1 MRGRR
6 FPLTCAPPEW
16 GVERTLV
23 IFADTLRSRRAELR
37 LNQRDLAAQLGVKQQ
52 TVSRW
57 ESGTALPRPDR
68 VAQLAKALGFNR
80 GDLLRLA
87 GYIGEGDDV
96 EKGVGAMLP
105 QLVELNDTE
114 LRQVLDAAWKEHC
127 KRTGIEV
134 SHAPWKN

>member
-1 MRGRR
+1 
-6 FPLTCAPPEW
+6 
-16 GVERTLV
+16 V

-96 EKGVGAMLP
+96 EKGVGAVLPMLP
-105 QLVELNDTE
+105 DLGDDD
-114 LRQVLDAAWKEHC
+114 LRRVLDTAWGEYC
-127 KRTGIEV
+127 KRTGSEK
-134 SHAPWKN
+134 SGAPWKN

>member
-1 MRGRR
+1 MD
-6 FPLTCAPPEW
+6 
-16 GVERTLV
+16 V

-96 EKGVGAMLP
+96 ERGVGAVLVQLP
-105 QLVELNDTE
+105 DLSDDE
-114 LRQVLDAAWKEHC
+114 LRRVLDTAWGEYA
-127 KRTGIEV
+127 KRTGADGAAV
-134 SHAPWKN
+134 PWKP

>member
-1 MRGRR
+1 MSDGYV
-6 FPLTCAPPEW
+6 PWICAPPKW
-16 GVERTLV
+16 GVDTSSV

-96 EKGVGAMLP
+96 EKGMGAMLP
-105 QLVELNDTE
+105 MLSDLADDD

-127 KRTGIEV
+127 RRTGADN
-134 SHAPWKN
+134 SNAPWKN